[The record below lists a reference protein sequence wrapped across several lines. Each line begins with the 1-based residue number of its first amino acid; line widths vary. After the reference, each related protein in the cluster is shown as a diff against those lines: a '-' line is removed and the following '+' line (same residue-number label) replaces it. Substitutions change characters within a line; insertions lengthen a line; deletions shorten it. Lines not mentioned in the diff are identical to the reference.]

1 MKRVSVFRT
10 NKSEAGYFSSLKLIG
25 LTPTFLQTA
34 AAALLANCAISF
46 RGYFCAKARAAIDRV
61 LGRIAA
67 PNIPTEI
74 SEAPVTP

>member
-46 RGYFCAKARAAIDRV
+46 RGYFCAKARAAM
-61 LGRIAA
+61 LIAVSPA
-67 PNIPTEI
+67 PETSAALILLAGTMNE
-74 SEAPVTP
+74 